1 MIKLTGKDESNR
13 VKLLLVNKQMM
24 VNLLC
29 SMQTQKRVPWTED
42 LPKDGSVVNVHY
54 ESAFDQFAFII
65 SSETFPEVKTGAMLE
80 AITPTY
86 KWVKVLID
94 DALRS

>member
-1 MIKLTGKDESNR
+1 MLQSKNKDESNR
-13 VKLLLVNKQMM
+13 VKLLLVNKQML
-24 VNLLC
+24 VNLFC
-29 SMQTQKRVPWTED
+29 SMQTRKCIPWTED
-42 LPKDGSVVNVHY
+42 LPKDVSVVNVHY

-86 KWVKVLID
+86 KWVKVIID
-94 DALRS
+94 DTLGG